1 MASKK
6 FKMIVPKAGT
16 SNKLGSELRLY
27 ELDEVVEVKED
38 WQEDLMNAFIENGF
52 AIEVKMDSADSS
64 ADMEAEIKEDED
76 PERARNDKG
85 HYIADDPETPEVN
98 EAYVGGKAPAKKT
111 TKKKSTAKKST
122 KKKS

>member
-1 MASKK
+1 
-6 FKMIVPKAGT
+6 MIVPKAGT

-38 WQEDLMNAFIENGF
+38 WQEDLMNTFIDNGF

-64 ADMEAEIKEDED
+64 ADIEAEIKEDED
-76 PERARNDKG
+76 PERARNEKG
-85 HYIADDPETPEVN
+85 HYIADDPDTPDVN

>member
-85 HYIADDPETPEVN
+85 HFLSFYLF
-98 EAYVGGKAPAKKT
+98 YSSKKHIS
-111 TKKKSTAKKST
+111 KCIPQICSTGSRC
-122 KKKS
+122 